1 MAAAT
6 ACGGSF
12 PDRKRP
18 SGHPQAVKRCD
29 PCRLG
34 AGCAGWSPSGGG
46 SAGWG
51 PVTARPALKGP
62 PVAPQPPEICREKLV
77 FTWQDAQGTPSAR
90 DSCTPPAGATELHS
104 CSGNR
109 DPTCAARR
117 GPKMKQTEK
126 DEGHENSEATGRSVP
141 SIALGFPP
149 CVFAQGTG
157 HGQRPGT
164 QLQTHVHSKA
174 GYRDTDQET
183 GHCRSF
189 SGNCQYSC
197 MNC

>member
-18 SGHPQAVKRCD
+18 SGDPEAVKRCN

-51 PVTARPALKGP
+51 PVTALPALKGP
-62 PVAPQPPEICREKLV
+62 PVAPQPPDICREKLV

-149 CVFAQGTG
+149 WLRVCTG
-157 HGQRPGT
+157 HRTWAAARDSTPNARAQQSWVPRHRPGNWP
-164 QLQTHVHSKA
+164 LQELFRKLSI
-174 GYRDTDQET
+174 
-183 GHCRSF
+183 
-189 SGNCQYSC
+189 
-197 MNC
+197 